1 MTIRPRDDRR
11 RAEASTGSATLELV
25 VLAPAFLA
33 LVMLAVAAGRITH
46 SEALVEGAAR
56 DAARAASLER
66 SAETADAAADN
77 AAAASLGGHDVT
89 CRSLGVDVAGDF
101 AAPVGSPASVR
112 VAVGCRVA
120 LSDVA
125 LPGLPGSRT
134 LRAEYTSVIDTFR
147 GR

>member
-1 MTIRPRDDRR
+1 MTRPPDERR
-11 RAEASTGSATLELV
+11 RAESSTGSATLELV
-25 VLAPAFLA
+25 VLTPALLA
-33 LVMLAVAAGRITH
+33 LVMLAVAAGRVTH
-46 SEALVEGAAR
+46 SGALVDGAAR

-66 SAETADAAADN
+66 SVDTAHGAAESAV
-77 AAAASLGGHDVT
+77 AASLGDHGVT

-112 VAVGCRVA
+112 VVVGCRVA

>member
-1 MTIRPRDDRR
+1 MTRPPDRRR
-11 RAEASTGSATLELV
+11 RAESSTGSATLELV
-25 VLAPAFLA
+25 VVAPAFLA

-46 SEALVEGAAR
+46 AEALVDG
-56 DAARAASLER
+56 AARAASLER

-77 AAAASLGGHDVT
+77 AVAASLDGHDVT

-112 VAVGCRVA
+112 VVVGCRVA